1 MTKSKYFLI
10 SVFTL
15 AFALLGYFREYFFGN
30 YNNVMYY
37 LYNNESTVP
46 VNEHFQYFLSLQYKT
61 AYYLK
66 YVFTLAFY
74 GAFFTLS
81 YLCIKKFVNDKKIL
95 KWFTYSYL
103 LLLLLSSVLM
113 LWTYFFRTNFESDEY
128 SISRW
133 LMGVAQSPL
142 PVLFFIATSKLNEKL
157 N

>member
-1 MTKSKYFLI
+1 MTKSKYLLI
-10 SVFTL
+10 AFFAL
-15 AFALLGYFREYFFGN
+15 AFAALGYFREYFFGN

-37 LYNNESTVP
+37 LYNHESTVP
-46 VNEHFQYFLSLQYKT
+46 VNEHFRFFLSLPYKT

-66 YVFTLAFY
+66 YAFTLGFY
-74 GAFFTLS
+74 AAFFFLS
-81 YLCIKKFVNDKKIL
+81 FVCLKFFIDDKKIL

-103 LLLLLSSVLM
+103 VLLLLSSILM
-113 LWTYFFRTNFESDEY
+113 LWTYFFRNNFESDEY
-128 SISRW
+128 SVSRW